1 MAWLPLSFAEG
12 RRQPVT
18 FLRTLGTLGT
28 DVGAAKC
35 NTAPYVYI
43 PLQEDGDHLLDAP
56 FFERIA
62 SVLKADVGEL
72 LLVSDNL
79 PYMKLCAETL
89 ESMRHADGTAMFS
102 AFADGHRPVSHA
114 PGVFHGTPSGF
125 HAEGHGSSYFDRL
138 WERRSK
144 SRFYVAV
151 RLNRVA
157 AAKSEDGQPRRAK
170 MGKRDRSKLAEHVP
184 KEAQRPVEP
193 PNGGESV
200 KGNTARRK
208 TKEPVGSR
216 LKVRKTDTM
225 KRKAVL
231 KSAASPSGQTKP
243 DAKVVEVGN
252 VGRANKGK

>member
-1 MAWLPLSFAEG
+1 M
-12 RRQPVT
+12 
-18 FLRTLGTLGT
+18 
-28 DVGAAKC
+28 
-35 NTAPYVYI
+35 
-43 PLQEDGDHLLDAP
+43 LDAP

-62 SVLKADVGEL
+62 SVLKADLGEL

-89 ESMRHADGTAMFS
+89 ESMRHTDGTAMFS

-170 MGKRDRSKLAEHVP
+170 MGERDRSKLAEHEP

-193 PNGGESV
+193 PNSVESV
-200 KGNTARRK
+200 KGKTTRRK

-225 KRKAVL
+225 KKRET
-231 KSAASPSGQTKP
+231 AASPSGQTKP
-243 DAKVVEVGN
+243 NATVAEVGN
-252 VGRANKGK
+252 VGRANKGKKMPKG